1 MIFEYFC
8 SKNRAFLMKNSY
20 FLAVFAISVG
30 IHDGILP
37 VKREVSGA
45 LGPHHSHGSK
55 LQLSR
60 PQLSLLLVSVLHSIF
75 LPARCSAQT
84 GRKTEKSLKRLL
96 AHNLLYGAL
105 LWSGCWSVGCR
116 LLSGRG
122 WSLSSFLS
130 APFALSLGPFR
141 SNPVN
146 TA

>member
-1 MIFEYFC
+1 
-8 SKNRAFLMKNSY
+8 MKNSY
-20 FLAVFAISVG
+20 FLAVSTICVG

-45 LGPHHSHGSK
+45 LGPRHSHGSK
-55 LQLSR
+55 LQLGQ
-60 PQLSLLLVSVLHSIF
+60 PQLSLLLVSVSHNIF
-75 LPARCSAQT
+75 SQVRCLAQT
-84 GRKTEKSLKRLL
+84 GRKTGKSLKRLL

-122 WSLSSFLS
+122 WSLFSFFCASL
-130 APFALSLGPFR
+130 ALSLGPFL
-141 SNPVN
+141 SDPVN